1 MKVGG
6 GLQEKGSANGQWWL
20 DNIGAVIGEGKDFE
34 RLASRQLA
42 GLLLGVWW
50 VLPTLVGSG
59 QYYSVKKISA
69 ASIMLDPKHLKIKV
83 DFAFLFIYSFSSI
96 SALESSLVVHSSLSS
111 C

>member
-50 VLPTLVGSG
+50 VLPALVGSS

-83 DFAFLFIYSFSSI
+83 DFAILFIYSSSI

-111 C
+111 S